1 MRRRAMHR
9 LLLGLALA
17 CVAGSSASA
26 YDPPYVWV
34 GQMVLL
40 ELDQCGGGGSQTA
53 AIVFR
58 PKLQAGE
65 DNSTLT
71 YQFGFASGTVRK
83 TAPSLQFNGSGTY
96 AGSFVTGYASTRS
109 NQGRFDL
116 SVTPAR
122 ITPATEFAAF
132 TGRFTNFVGLD
143 GCTAKVRG
151 AASRLPRN

>member
-1 MRRRAMHR
+1 MRR
-9 LLLGLALA
+9 LIWGLVAA
-17 CVAGSSASA
+17 CVVTTSASA
-26 YDPPYVWV
+26 FDPPYVWV
-34 GQMVLL
+34 GQMMLL
-40 ELDQCGGGGSQTA
+40 ELDRCGGGGSQTV

-58 PKLQAGE
+58 PKLQAEE
-65 DNSTLT
+65 DNSTLS

-83 TAPSLQFNGSGTY
+83 TAPSLQFSGSGTY

-122 ITPATEFAAF
+122 VTPATEFVTF

-143 GCTAKVRG
+143 GCTVEVRG
-151 AASRLPRN
+151 AVSRLPRD

>member
-1 MRRRAMHR
+1 MGRRAMR
-9 LLLGLALA
+9 ELIRMSAA
-17 CVAGSSASA
+17 AWIASSPASA

-40 ELDQCGGGGSQTA
+40 ELDQCGGGGSQTV
-53 AIVFR
+53 AIVLR

-83 TAPSLQFNGSGTY
+83 TAPSPQLNGSGAY
-96 AGSFVTGYASTRS
+96 AGSFVTGYASTRT

-116 SVTPAR
+116 SVTPTR
-122 ITPATEFAAF
+122 ITPATEFVTL
-132 TGRFTNFVGLD
+132 TGRFTNFAGVD
-143 GCTAKVRG
+143 GCTVKVRG
-151 AASRLPRN
+151 AASRLPRT

>member
-1 MRRRAMHR
+1 MRRRAIYR
-9 LLLGLALA
+9 LILRLAA
-17 CVAGSSASA
+17 VCAAASPASA
-26 YDPPYVWV
+26 YAPPYVWV

-58 PKLQAGE
+58 PKLQAEE

-83 TAPSLQFNGSGTY
+83 TAPSLQFSGSGGY
-96 AGSFVTGYASTRS
+96 DGSFVTGYASTRS

-116 SVTPAR
+116 LVTPSR
-122 ITPATEFAAF
+122 VTPATEFVTF

-143 GCTAKVRG
+143 GCTVKVRG